1 MIGKG
6 VGITAH
12 RRQRV
17 AELTTGVGLALLSAA
32 LLVASLPS
40 PDIGSLGWVALVP
53 LLLAMQGLRPGQ
65 AASLGLLTGVF
76 ASFGIYGWLFEV
88 PSFDLRHAVVLALY
102 VGAYPAIW
110 ASATAWALRQH
121 IPLIVCAPVFWLLID
136 YLRAHAGFL
145 ALPWGTLAQTQHHN
159 LPLLQAAGVIGEHG
173 VSFLV
178 ALGNAALATLC
189 LRQERRLAVT
199 TLLILITVHAWGVTE
214 LFSSTSGR
222 SITVTAIQP
231 NIQIGDRTT
240 EAGRDANLTRLERLT
255 REAASSQPDLIVWP
269 ESAIPGDLSDPSL
282 ISRLQRLSRETGVP
296 LILGAAQVE
305 KFATGDSL
313 LTIGRRAFNTAH
325 LFQPSGSTSPPYRK
339 RMLVPFAEYL
349 PHADVIPWPEWLAPR
364 ITELTAG
371 DSGQLFTLAPR
382 ISVGTLICW
391 ENLFSELARESVNSG
406 AQLLVQLTN
415 DVWFGQTAA
424 PRQHNLMSVMRA
436 VETRTP
442 VVIASNT
449 GPSQVIDGY
458 GRVVVTTSGSFLE
471 STTAGVVAL
480 GGGGTVYSRTGD
492 WFVLLTPLVA
502 ILGHFLLTRL
512 SHVGHLR
519 WTLFDWLRTR
529 PRTVPVSSM
538 TGRSRSAVR
547 RTTPEVTGGD
557 ILPRHCIGT
566 KEGTS

>member
-1 MIGKG
+1 M
-6 VGITAH
+6 TAH
-12 RRQRV
+12 RRQHV
-17 AELTTGVGLALLSAA
+17 AELSTRVGLALLSAA

-40 PDIGSLGWVALVP
+40 PDIGSLGWGALVP
-53 LLLAMQGLRPGQ
+53 LLLATQGIRPAQ
-65 AASLGLLTGVF
+65 AAALGLLTGIF

-102 VGAYPAIW
+102 VGAYPALW

-121 IPLIVCAPVFWLLID
+121 VSLLVCAPVFWLLID

-173 VSFLV
+173 VTFLV
-178 ALGNAALATLC
+178 ALGNAALAALC
-189 LRQERRLAVT
+189 LRQERKSAAVAI
-199 TLLILITVHAWGVTE
+199 LILLTVHAWGATE
-214 LFSSTSGR
+214 LVSPASGEPIR
-222 SITVTAIQP
+222 VAAIQP

-240 EAGRDANLTRLERLT
+240 KAGRDVNLTRLERLT
-255 REAASSQPDLIVWP
+255 REAASTHPDLIVWP

-282 ISRLQRLSRETGVP
+282 ISRLQRLSHETGVP

-325 LFQPSGSTSPPYRK
+325 LFQPSGSTSLPYRK

-364 ITELTAG
+364 VTELTAG
-371 DSGQLFTLAPR
+371 DHGQLFTLAPR
-382 ISVGTLICW
+382 ISVGALICW
-391 ENLFSELARESVNSG
+391 ENLFSDLTRESVNSG

-424 PRQHNLMSVMRA
+424 PKQHNLMSVMRA

-449 GPSQVIDGY
+449 GPSQVIDGH
-458 GRVVVTTSGSFLE
+458 GRVVVATSGSFLE

-502 ILGHFLLTRL
+502 ILAHFRLTRS

-519 WTLFDWLRTR
+519 WTSFDWLRTR

-538 TGRSRSAVR
+538 IGRTQSVVR
-547 RTTPEVTGGD
+547 QTTPEVTGGD
-557 ILPRHCIGT
+557 ILPRHCSGT
-566 KEGTS
+566 KE

>member
-1 MIGKG
+1 M
-6 VGITAH
+6 TAH
-12 RRQRV
+12 RRQHV
-17 AELTTGVGLALLSAA
+17 AELSTRVGLALLSAA

-40 PDIGSLGWVALVP
+40 PDIGSLGWGALVP
-53 LLLAMQGLRPGQ
+53 LLLATQGIRPAQ
-65 AASLGLLTGVF
+65 AAALGLLTGIF

-102 VGAYPAIW
+102 VGAYPALW

-121 IPLIVCAPVFWLLID
+121 VSLLVCAPVFWLLID

-173 VSFLV
+173 VTFLV
-178 ALGNAALATLC
+178 ALGNAALAALC
-189 LRQERRLAVT
+189 LRQERKSAAVAI
-199 TLLILITVHAWGVTE
+199 LILLTVHAWGATE
-214 LFSSTSGR
+214 LVSPASGEPIR
-222 SITVTAIQP
+222 VAAIQP

-240 EAGRDANLTRLERLT
+240 EAGRDVNLTRLERLT
-255 REAASSQPDLIVWP
+255 REAASTHPDLIVWP

-282 ISRLQRLSRETGVP
+282 ISRLQRLSHETGVP

-325 LFQPSGSTSPPYRK
+325 LFQPSGSTSLPYRK

-364 ITELTAG
+364 VTELTAG
-371 DSGQLFTLAPR
+371 DHGQLFTLAPR
-382 ISVGTLICW
+382 ISVGALICW
-391 ENLFSELARESVNSG
+391 ENLFSDLTRESVNSG

-424 PRQHNLMSVMRA
+424 PKQHNLMSVMRA

-449 GPSQVIDGY
+449 GPSQVIDGH
-458 GRVVVTTSGSFLE
+458 GRVVVATSGSFLE

-502 ILGHFLLTRL
+502 ILAHFRLTRS
-512 SHVGHLR
+512 SHVGYLR
-519 WTLFDWLRTR
+519 WTSFDWLRTR

-538 TGRSRSAVR
+538 IGRTQSVVR
-547 RTTPEVTGGD
+547 QTTPEVTGGD
-557 ILPRHCIGT
+557 ILPRHCSGT
-566 KEGTS
+566 KE

>member
-1 MIGKG
+1 M
-6 VGITAH
+6 TAH
-12 RRQRV
+12 QRQRV
-17 AELTTGVGLALLSAA
+17 ADQSTRVALALLSAA
-32 LLVASLPS
+32 LLVASFPS
-40 PDIGSLGWVALVP
+40 PDIGSLGWGALVP

-65 AASLGLLTGVF
+65 AAALGLLTGIF

-102 VGAYPAIW
+102 VGAYPALW

-121 IPLIVCAPVFWLLID
+121 VPLLVCAPVFWLLID

-173 VSFLV
+173 VTFLV
-178 ALGNAALATLC
+178 ALGNAVLAALC
-189 LRQERRLAVT
+189 LRQERKSAAVAI
-199 TLLILITVHAWGVTE
+199 LILITAHAWGATE
-214 LFSSTSGR
+214 LFSPASGEPIR
-222 SITVTAIQP
+222 VAAIQP

-240 EAGRDANLTRLERLT
+240 EAGRDVNLTRLERLT
-255 REAASSQPDLIVWP
+255 REAASSHPDLIVWP

-349 PHADVIPWPEWLAPR
+349 PRADVIPWPEWLAPR
-364 ITELTAG
+364 VTELTAG

-382 ISVGTLICW
+382 ISVGALICW
-391 ENLFSELARESVNSG
+391 ENLFSNLARESVNAG
-406 AQLLVQLTN
+406 AQILVQLTN

-424 PRQHNLMSVMRA
+424 PEQHNLMSVMRA

-449 GPSQVIDGY
+449 GPSQLIDGY

-492 WFVLLTPLVA
+492 WFVLLTPIVA
-502 ILGHFLLTRL
+502 ILAHFLLKRS
-512 SHVGHLR
+512 SHVEHLQ
-519 WTLFDWLRTR
+519 WTSFDWMRKR
-529 PRTVPVSSM
+529 SRTVPVSSM
-538 TGRSRSAVR
+538 IGQGRSVVR
-547 RTTPEVTGGD
+547 RTTPEGVTGGE
-557 ILPRHCIGT
+557 ILHRRCIET

>member
-1 MIGKG
+1 M
-6 VGITAH
+6 TAH
-12 RRQRV
+12 RRQHV
-17 AELTTGVGLALLSAA
+17 AELSTRVGLALLSAA

-40 PDIGSLGWVALVP
+40 PDIGWLGWGALVP
-53 LLLAMQGLRPGQ
+53 LLLAMQGIRPGQ
-65 AASLGLLTGVF
+65 AAALGLLTGIF

-102 VGAYPAIW
+102 VGAYPALW

-121 IPLIVCAPVFWLLID
+121 VPLLVCAPVFWLLID

-159 LPLLQAAGVIGEHG
+159 LPLLQAAGMIGEHG
-173 VSFLV
+173 VTFLV
-178 ALGNAALATLC
+178 ALGNAALAALC
-189 LRQERRLAVT
+189 LRQERKSAAVAI
-199 TLLILITVHAWGVTE
+199 LILLTVHAWGATE
-214 LFSSTSGR
+214 LFSPASGEPIR
-222 SITVTAIQP
+222 VAAIQP

-240 EAGRDANLTRLERLT
+240 EAGRDVNLTRFERLT
-255 REAASSQPDLIVWP
+255 REAASTHPDLIVWP

-282 ISRLQRLSRETGVP
+282 ISRLQRLSHETGVP

-325 LFQPSGSTSPPYRK
+325 LFQPSGSTSLPYRK

-349 PHADVIPWPEWLAPR
+349 PHADVIPWPEWLTPR
-364 ITELTAG
+364 VTELTAG
-371 DSGQLFTLAPR
+371 DHGQLFTLAPR
-382 ISVGTLICW
+382 ISVGALICW
-391 ENLFSELARESVNSG
+391 ENLFSDLTRESVNSG

-424 PRQHNLMSVMRA
+424 PKQHNLMSVMRA

-449 GPSQVIDGY
+449 GPSQVIDGH
-458 GRVVVTTSGSFLE
+458 GRVVVATSGSFLE

-502 ILGHFLLTRL
+502 ILAHFRLTRS

-519 WTLFDWLRTR
+519 WTSFDWLRTR

-538 TGRSRSAVR
+538 IGRTQSVVR
-547 RTTPEVTGGD
+547 QTTPEMTGGD
-557 ILPRHCIGT
+557 ILPRHCSGT
-566 KEGTS
+566 KE

>member
-1 MIGKG
+1 M
-6 VGITAH
+6 TAH
-12 RRQRV
+12 RRQHV
-17 AELTTGVGLALLSAA
+17 AELSTRVGLALLSAA

-40 PDIGSLGWVALVP
+40 PDIGSLGWGALVP
-53 LLLAMQGLRPGQ
+53 LLLATQGIRPAQ
-65 AASLGLLTGVF
+65 AAALGLLTGIF

-102 VGAYPAIW
+102 VGAYPALW

-121 IPLIVCAPVFWLLID
+121 VSLLVCAPVFWLLID

-173 VSFLV
+173 VTFLV
-178 ALGNAALATLC
+178 ALGNAALAALC
-189 LRQERRLAVT
+189 LRQERKSAAVAI
-199 TLLILITVHAWGVTE
+199 LILLTVHAWGATE
-214 LFSSTSGR
+214 LVSPASGEPIR
-222 SITVTAIQP
+222 VAAIQP

-240 EAGRDANLTRLERLT
+240 EAGRDVNLTRLERLT
-255 REAASSQPDLIVWP
+255 REAASTHPDLIVWP

-282 ISRLQRLSRETGVP
+282 ISRLQRLSHETGVP

-325 LFQPSGSTSPPYRK
+325 LFQPSGSTSLPYRK

-364 ITELTAG
+364 VTELTAG
-371 DSGQLFTLAPR
+371 DHGQLFTLEPR
-382 ISVGTLICW
+382 ISVGALICW
-391 ENLFSELARESVNSG
+391 ENLFSDLTRESVNSG

-424 PRQHNLMSVMRA
+424 PKQHNLMSVMRA

-449 GPSQVIDGY
+449 GPSQVIDGH
-458 GRVVVTTSGSFLE
+458 GRVVVATSGSFLE

-502 ILGHFLLTRL
+502 ILAHFRLTRS

-519 WTLFDWLRTR
+519 WTSFDWLRTR

-538 TGRSRSAVR
+538 IGRTQSVVR
-547 RTTPEVTGGD
+547 QTTPEVTEGD

>member
-1 MIGKG
+1 M
-6 VGITAH
+6 TAH
-12 RRQRV
+12 RRQHV
-17 AELTTGVGLALLSAA
+17 AELSTRVGLALLSAA

-40 PDIGSLGWVALVP
+40 PDIGSLGWGALVP
-53 LLLAMQGLRPGQ
+53 LLLATQGIRPAQ
-65 AASLGLLTGVF
+65 AAALGLLTGIF

-102 VGAYPAIW
+102 VGAYPALW

-121 IPLIVCAPVFWLLID
+121 VSLLVCAPVFWLLID

-173 VSFLV
+173 VTFLV
-178 ALGNAALATLC
+178 ALGNAALAALC
-189 LRQERRLAVT
+189 LRQERKSAAVAI
-199 TLLILITVHAWGVTE
+199 LILLTVHAWGATE
-214 LFSSTSGR
+214 LVSPASGEPIR
-222 SITVTAIQP
+222 VAAIQP

-240 EAGRDANLTRLERLT
+240 EAGRDVNLTRLERLT
-255 REAASSQPDLIVWP
+255 REAASTHPDLIVWP
-269 ESAIPGDLSDPSL
+269 ESAIPGDLSDPVL
-282 ISRLQRLSRETGVP
+282 LDRLQRLSRETGVP

-325 LFQPSGSTSPPYRK
+325 LFQPSGSTSLPYRK

-364 ITELTAG
+364 VTELTAG
-371 DSGQLFTLAPR
+371 DHGQLFTLEPR
-382 ISVGTLICW
+382 ISVGALICW
-391 ENLFSELARESVNSG
+391 ENLFSDLTRESVNSG

-424 PRQHNLMSVMRA
+424 PKQHNLMSVMRA

-449 GPSQVIDGY
+449 GPSQVIDGH
-458 GRVVVTTSGSFLE
+458 GRVVVATSGSFLE
-471 STTAGVVAL
+471 STTAGVIAL

-502 ILGHFLLTRL
+502 ILAHFRLTRS

-519 WTLFDWLRTR
+519 WTSFDWLRTR

-538 TGRSRSAVR
+538 IGRTQSVVR
-547 RTTPEVTGGD
+547 QTTPEVTGGD
-557 ILPRHCIGT
+557 ILPRHCSGT
-566 KEGTS
+566 KE